1 MATHLLTARKVETAA
16 PQARPYSLKDGGSLF
31 LHVTPQGGKLWRF
44 RYRLGNAG
52 QVFAIGR
59 YPDVSLPQAR
69 KARDEARA
77 LVVRGIHPLADK
89 RARLVQQLERNQHTF
104 EAVAQRWMA
113 ANASW
118 SAGYARQ
125 VATYLARD
133 VFPVIGKLPIT
144 SITVST
150 LRPLVT
156 EVAERGAT
164 AAMAVRQWL
173 SQIFVYA
180 AQQGWCEQDP
190 AALLKRLVRRPP
202 VRHNPP
208 LPWHEIPRFLQRLDA
223 WNGHVVTRIALR
235 LVAYTFVRTI
245 EIRRATW
252 DQIDLAAATWSIP
265 AEHMKMRRPHTVPLS
280 RQVVAL
286 LTTLRAATGDSR
298 YLLPHQRG
306 ADKPIGASTL
316 NHAIEVLGYHG
327 QFSTHGFRS
336 TATTLLGLLSYP
348 ENRVDLQLAHV
359 RNDSSRAPYDHT
371 KYVSS
376 RRLMM
381 QDWADILDALS
392 AGATLEDVTA
402 GFGPMSERRAAL
414 LRVVEREQ

>member
-16 PQARPYSLKDGGSLF
+16 PQDTPYSLRDGGSL
-31 LHVTPQGGKLWRF
+31 LYVTPKGSKLWRY
-44 RYRLGNAG
+44 RYRIGESA

-59 YPDVSLPQAR
+59 FPDISLQAAR
-69 KARDEARA
+69 RARDDARA
-77 LVVRGIHPLADK
+77 LVLRGIHPLVDRK
-89 RARLVQQLERNQHTF
+89 TRLSEQVERNRHTF
-104 EAVAQRWMA
+104 ERVARLWMVG
-113 ANASW
+113 NGSW
-118 SAGYARQ
+118 SRGYAYQ
-125 VATYLARD
+125 VRSYLERD
-133 VFPVIGKLPIT
+133 VFPVLGKLPIA
-144 SITVST
+144 SITVSM
-150 LRPLVT
+150 LRPLVMT
-156 EVAERGAT
+156 VAERGAT

-180 AQQGWCEQDP
+180 AQQGWCEHDP
-190 AALLKRLVRRPP
+190 AELLKRLVRRPA

-208 LPWHEIPRFLQRLDA
+208 LPWHEIPRFMQKLDA
-223 WNGHVVTRIALR
+223 WNGHLVTRIALR

-252 DQIDLAAATWSIP
+252 DQIDLGAAIWSIP

-280 RQVVAL
+280 RQVIAL
-286 LTTLRAATGDSR
+286 LEALREATGGSR
-298 YLLPHQRG
+298 YVLPHQRG
-306 ADKPIGASTL
+306 ADKPIGAGTL

-359 RNDSSRAPYDHT
+359 RNASSRAPYDHT

-376 RRLMM
+376 RRLLM
-381 QDWADILDALS
+381 QDWADVLDALA
-392 AGATLEDVTA
+392 AGETLDAVTA
-402 GFGPMSERRAAL
+402 DFGPLSDRRAAL